1 MKLKC
6 KGCGGTL
13 NIHPDGTWELNWEP
27 GTSPYGGRYGHSST
41 KQCPFHQ
48 NKTPEQLK
56 ANPMVEVLEE

>member
-1 MKLKC
+1 M
-6 KGCGGTL
+6 L
-13 NIHPDGTWELNWEP
+13 NILPNGTWELNWEP

-56 ANPMVEVLEE
+56 ADPMIEVLKE